1 MTSTLQQEAGRK
13 LRFSAD
19 RTMRGAQRLYEN
31 GYITYLRTDSTTL
44 SASAIDAA
52 RTQARELYGDAYV
65 PAQPRQYTRKVKNA
79 QEAHEAIRPAGERFR
94 TPGEV
99 ARELDGD
106 DYRLYELI
114 WQRTVASQM
123 SDARGTTVSVRI
135 AGTAGTGEAVT
146 FAASGAHDH
155 VPRLP
160 QGVRRDPRRRQ

>member
-1 MTSTLQQEAGRK
+1 M
-13 LRFSAD
+13 
-19 RTMRGAQRLYEN
+19 
-31 GYITYLRTDSTTL
+31 
-44 SASAIDAA
+44 
-52 RTQARELYGDAYV
+52 

-106 DYRLYELI
+106 DFRLYELI

-123 SDARGTTVSVRI
+123 ADARGTTVSVRI
-135 AGTAGTGEAVT
+135 AGTAGTGEAVHVRRVR
-146 FAASGAHDH
+146 AHDH

-160 QGVRRDPRRRQ
+160 QGLRRDRRRRQAAARPTTPSPGCPS